1 MGDLRVM
8 KAGKV
13 LLVEKA
19 PAAWQNVAGTR
30 VGVEIAYQIHGN
42 SVGFDVGA
50 YDSGLELVIDP
61 IILLST
67 YLPLGGSNARGVDV
81 SIDLEG
87 DMIAAGNVVISD
99 DIQNFV
105 MKIDQ
110 ETYAV
115 NMVIIGGE
123 MDESVEGLALDNLGN
138 AYITGYTTSE
148 DYPLQNPIQSDNCTT
163 YDAFVSKID
172 PDTGQLLF
180 STYFCGEGSDFA
192 YGIEVDPNGQI
203 YIAGLTFSADLLL
216 SNPLDDD
223 FAGSSEGFVAGINP
237 NLTPAELLFSTYLG
251 GSGVDVLYDLVLDG
265 VNDIYVVGSTTSAD
279 YPVLNPISTYMGFSD
294 IVLTK
299 LNNAGDTLVY
309 STFLGGSAG
318 EEGMKIALDEE
329 GNAYLYG
336 VTYSVDFPLVDPFQ
350 PAITPGDDQL
360 FILKLNPAGSTIL
373 FGTYLGGPVDLAP
386 YDIVVPEVDKV
397 TISGYV
403 SGDGCITAFS
413 TGKIGS
419 GFISQLD
426 LEAKQLYFQEAG
438 ILPNG
443 FTSPFGLATDADMN
457 QYVTGQTDLN
467 GIPLVDP
474 LPGAFSGA
482 YLQKMILPFTP
493 LASWDQRLYLPLVT
507 YGNGELYGYVTENG
521 CGISGVLLEL
531 RFYNG
536 AAWSTIA
543 TAMTEAKGRY
553 SFSNI
558 PPLMPGQFYYVR
570 YLNPSNATR
579 LAYWGTGVVTEYQ
592 AKQIRYLGI
601 FDIHEVDFTSPTD
614 GQSVPLPA
622 NFGWQPRPFP
632 WDGYELKLIEDD
644 GPAFWSSG
652 LLGFTDSLIVEEL
665 PPGFLV
671 GEAYLWFLGVH
682 GTDGG
687 YGESF
692 KAYTVYFNNTGS
704 LTAGAAPIY
713 NASLSTRLARLDTLK
728 LLEAQAP

>member
-1 MGDLRVM
+1 
-8 KAGKV
+8 
-13 LLVEKA
+13 
-19 PAAWQNVAGTR
+19 
-30 VGVEIAYQIHGN
+30 
-42 SVGFDVGA
+42 
-50 YDSGLELVIDP
+50 
-61 IILLST
+61 
-67 YLPLGGSNARGVDV
+67 
-81 SIDLEG
+81 
-87 DMIAAGNVVISD
+87 
-99 DIQNFV
+99 
-105 MKIDQ
+105 
-110 ETYAV
+110 
-115 NMVIIGGE
+115 
-123 MDESVEGLALDNLGN
+123 
-138 AYITGYTTSE
+138 
-148 DYPLQNPIQSDNCTT
+148 
-163 YDAFVSKID
+163 
-172 PDTGQLLF
+172 
-180 STYFCGEGSDFA
+180 
-192 YGIEVDPNGQI
+192 
-203 YIAGLTFSADLLL
+203 
-216 SNPLDDD
+216 
-223 FAGSSEGFVAGINP
+223 
-237 NLTPAELLFSTYLG
+237 
-251 GSGVDVLYDLVLDG
+251 
-265 VNDIYVVGSTTSAD
+265 
-279 YPVLNPISTYMGFSD
+279 LNPISTYMGFSD

-671 GEAYLWFLGVH
+671 GEAYLWFLGVY